1 MQSVTSTQ
9 PVVGKVQILV
19 VEDESVI
26 AADIKDCLESLGY
39 AVPAIA
45 ISGEAA
51 IATATSI
58 RPDLVLMDIRLKGEM
73 DGVQAAAAIWTRLH
87 IPVVYSTGHS
97 DRSTMARAKETG
109 PFGYVLK
116 PIEEQELY
124 VAIETALHRFRLD
137 RELQE
142 REQWLSS
149 ILKAIG
155 DGVIVTDAS
164 NHVRFLNSAAELLTG
179 WRQEEALGKAS
190 DEIFHTIHKK
200 TQAPLP
206 DPVAE
211 ALQSGSIISLPGDAL
226 LCSRSGKMIPIA
238 DSVAP
243 FHDDSGVITGVVLVF
258 RDITER
264 QQAEERN
271 LAIARSQ
278 QLENQMLELQHL
290 NQLKDDFL
298 NTVSHELRT
307 PLTNIKMAIRMLEL
321 TLNRRDRLTADNEVG
336 SDTTIRYL
344 QILSDQCERQA
355 SLINDL
361 LDLQRLNADA
371 YTLDVTTIHLQSWLS
386 TLVANFQ
393 ERALSQ
399 QQHLQLSLEPD
410 LPSIRTDASSL
421 NRILSEL
428 LNNAIKYT
436 PKDERISMTAHFLES
451 TSLAAN
457 SSSTNGSMLHIQV
470 CNSGVEIPASELPR
484 IFDQFYRIPSVDRWR
499 QGGTGLGLTLVQ
511 KLLVRLGGS
520 IQVTSSKAQTC
531 FAITVPVGFESSETE
546 AKGAGEAAGER
557 DDA

>member
-1 MQSVTSTQ
+1 MQGVTSKQ
-9 PVVGKVQILV
+9 PISGKVQILV
-19 VEDESVI
+19 VENESVI

-51 IATATSI
+51 IATATSV

-73 DGVQAAAAIWTRLH
+73 DGVQAAAVIWTRLR

-137 RELQE
+137 RALQE

-155 DGVIVTDAS
+155 DGVIVTDAV
-164 NHVRFLNSAAELLTG
+164 NHVRFLNSAAETLTG
-179 WRQEEALGKAS
+179 WRQEEALGKTS
-190 DEIFHTIHKK
+190 DEIFYAIHEK
-200 TQAPLP
+200 TQTPLLNS
-206 DPVAE
+206 VTE
-211 ALQSGSIISLPGDAL
+211 ALQSGSIVFLPEDAL
-226 LCSRSGKMIPIA
+226 LCSRNDKTIPITGSA
-238 DSVAP
+238 AP
-243 FHDDSGVITGVVLVF
+243 FHNDSGVIMGIVLVF

-264 QQAEERN
+264 RQAEERN

-307 PLTNIKMAIRMLEL
+307 PLTNIQMAIRMLEL
-321 TLNRRDRLTADNEVG
+321 TLKRHDRPTAIAEMDT
-336 SDTTIRYL
+336 DTTIRYL
-344 QILSDQCERQA
+344 QILSNQCERQA

-371 YTLDVTTIHLQSWLS
+371 YTLDMTTIHLPSWLS

-399 QQHLQLSLEPD
+399 QQHLQLNLEPD

-436 PKDERISMTAHFLES
+436 PQDERISVTAHFLEN
-451 TSLAAN
+451 TSSA
-457 SSSTNGSMLHIQV
+457 TNPPSDIDPMLHIQV

-484 IFDQFYRIPSVDRWR
+484 IFDQFYRIPCVDRSR
-499 QGGTGLGLTLVQ
+499 QEGTGLGLTLVK
-511 KLLVRLGGS
+511 KLIIRLGGF
-520 IQVTSSKAQTC
+520 IHVTSTQAQTC
-531 FAITVPVGFESSETE
+531 FTVMLPVGFESPETE
-546 AKGAGEAAGER
+546 AKGTGAAEGER
-557 DDA
+557 DDV